1 MSDARTNTIDA
12 SFMAEV
18 LAAVRAVAD
27 TEVMPRYRK
36 VGHERKADGTL
47 LTEADI
53 ASQAALVS
61 RLTAIEPY
69 PVVGEEMTPDQ
80 QRNAWDKGDAGLW
93 CVDPIDGTSNFVHG
107 VPQFAVSVA
116 LMRARRPILGVIH
129 APVLGETFSAAAG
142 RGAAVNGQPLAS
154 SGGAPD
160 LSGALANV
168 DFKRLPRDL
177 GTLLAAAPP
186 YLSQR
191 NLGSATLEWCYLAA
205 GRLDIYLHGGQQLWD
220 YAAGSL
226 ILAEAGGALGTLD
239 CDDFWADAPWR
250 RSVLAARDPAL
261 YASWRDWVRRHRR

>member
-1 MSDARTNTIDA
+1 MIDA
-12 SFMAEV
+12 PGSAVDASLM
-18 LAAVRAVAD
+18 AAVIAAVKAVAD

-61 RLTAIEPY
+61 RLSAVLPC
-69 PVVGEEMTPDQ
+69 PVVGEEMTAER
-80 QRNAWDKGDAGLW
+80 QRSEWDKGEAGLW

-107 VPQFAVSVA
+107 VPHFALSVA
-116 LMRARRPILGVIH
+116 LMRHGRPVLGVIH
-129 APVLGETFSAAAG
+129 APVLGETFSAS
-142 RGAAVNGQPLAS
+142 RGQGAYLNGQRLAS
-154 SGGAPD
+154 AGGAPE

-177 GTLLAAAPP
+177 GALLVASPP
-186 YLSQR
+186 YLSHR

-205 GRLDIYLHGGQQLWD
+205 GRLDVYLHGGQQLWD

-239 CDDFWADAPWR
+239 ADEFWGDAPWR
-250 RSVLAARDPAL
+250 RSVLAARDPGL
-261 YASWRDWVRRHRR
+261 YLVWRDWVRRHRN